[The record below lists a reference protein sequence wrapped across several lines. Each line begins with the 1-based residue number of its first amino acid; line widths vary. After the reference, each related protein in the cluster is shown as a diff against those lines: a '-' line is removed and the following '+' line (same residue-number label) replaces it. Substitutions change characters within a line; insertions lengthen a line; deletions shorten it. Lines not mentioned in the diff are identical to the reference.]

1 MKLKRDSIY
10 FVYKIISLFPDKF
23 IFGFWFKAIVRLRAR
38 ILNLMPDMHIGENVK
53 IYRHV
58 KITRK
63 SKIAIQEKTVIKE
76 NCHLA
81 GNIEIGKR
89 CNILNNT
96 KIDGTGKVIIG
107 DDTHIG
113 RENDIFSHYHDI
125 SKKEI
130 LVNQSKEVPQ
140 TTLIGNNVMLF
151 SRVAVMSGRTIEDN
165 AVIAYGSVVTKNCT
179 EAGIYAGVPA
189 VQIGMRE

>member
-1 MKLKRDSIY
+1 MQLKRDGIY
-10 FVYKIISLFPDKF
+10 FLYKIVSCLPDKF
-23 IFGFWFKAIVRLRAR
+23 IFGFWFKSVVRFRAQ
-38 ILNLMPDMHIGENVK
+38 ILNLMPDMDIGKSVK
-53 IYRHV
+53 IYNNV

-63 SKIAIQEKTVIKE
+63 SRIAIGEGTVIKE
-76 NCHLA
+76 YCHLT

-89 CNILNNT
+89 CNILSNT

-125 SKKEI
+125 SKREI
-130 LVNQSKEVPQ
+130 LVNKSKEIPQ

-151 SRVAVMSGRTIEDN
+151 SRVAVMSGKKIEDD
-165 AVIAYGSVVTKNCT
+165 AVIAYGSVVTKNCVA
-179 EAGIYAGVPA
+179 AGIYAGVPA
-189 VQIGMRE
+189 AKIGMRE